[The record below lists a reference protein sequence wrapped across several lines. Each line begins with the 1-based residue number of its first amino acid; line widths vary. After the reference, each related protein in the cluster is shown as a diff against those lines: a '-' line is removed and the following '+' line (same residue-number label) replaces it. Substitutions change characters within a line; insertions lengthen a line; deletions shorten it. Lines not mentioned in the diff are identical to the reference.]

1 MIIDQGPGLVK
12 VDYGPTQMTIFASCD
27 QQPMEAAVTK
37 AANYGI
43 EILDKLAQYKHIAKK
58 PQSEIVDSDEYPAV
72 LQKMIA
78 SVKQSGDSTLTP
90 MAAVAGSIADMVADY
105 LQAMGATKTFV
116 NNGGDIAVRLQG
128 KETLTVGL
136 APVIGGNYTHLLKI
150 GAGDGVGGIT
160 TSGLGGRSFTKG
172 IATAVTVTAPTA
184 AFADA
189 CATSIANSV
198 YTPHAN
204 IKLDYAGNIDPD
216 SDIADHL
223 IVCEVTDLPP
233 DVIQEALLN
242 GYHHAQKLY
251 AGKLITGAVL
261 FYYNWG
267 IMLPENFISP
277 VADVKIEEGL
287 SWKI

>member
-1 MIIDQGPGLVK
+1 MIIVQGPGLVK
-12 VDYGPTQMTIFASCD
+12 LDYGPTQMTIFASRD
-27 QQPMEAAVTK
+27 KQPMEAAARQ
-37 AANYGI
+37 AANYGV
-43 EILDKLAQYKHIAKK
+43 EILDKLAQYKYIAKK
-58 PQSEIVDSDEYPAV
+58 PQSDIVDSNEYPDV

-78 SVKQSGDSTLTP
+78 AVKQSGDSTLTP

-128 KETLTVGL
+128 EETLTVGV
-136 APVIGGNYTHLLKI
+136 APVIGGSHTHLLHI
-150 GAGDGVGGIT
+150 GANDGVGGIT

-184 AFADA
+184 ALADA

-204 IKLDYAGNIDPD
+204 IKLDYAKNIDPD
-216 SDIADHL
+216 SDIAEHL
-223 IVCEVTDLPP
+223 VVCEVTELPP
-233 DVIQEALLN
+233 DVIEQALLN
-242 GYHHAQKLY
+242 GYHQAQKLY
-251 AGKLITGAVL
+251 DVKLITGAVL
-261 FYYNWG
+261 FFYNWG
-267 IMLPENFISP
+267 IMLPEKFISP

-287 SWKI
+287 TWKI